1 MPTSGNTIIA
11 VSECKLHTVIRFK
24 TISIRDTN
32 VYSGT
37 VIGIVDFERART
49 YGDVSATHLEMEQ
62 GASLNK
68 GSKKLVDVTQQQFLI
83 VDLSNGQVTPF
94 AFEWITTVNGDAE
107 QVEVIDVGAT
117 YTIRLYNVTTTE
129 ASTALN
135 LLKSNG
141 YVCKLIKRSGDTASA
156 TT

>member
-1 MPTSGNTIIA
+1 
-11 VSECKLHTVIRFK
+11 
-24 TISIRDTN
+24 
-32 VYSGT
+32 
-37 VIGIVDFERART
+37 
-49 YGDVSATHLEMEQ
+49 MEQ

-68 GSKKLVDVTQQQFLI
+68 GNKKLVDVTQQQFLI